1 MEYPTRSEW
10 QIRCAFNRFCKQTLK
25 NEAINAHDHTKR
37 RQAKEIALS
46 SLTPEE
52 ENRLYVYDTYFADDP
67 AEQSFFVGNREIT
80 AKQLADAIHS
90 LPEEKKNAVLLHY
103 FYGMSDTEIGK
114 LFNVPRGTIQSRRKS
129 SFELLKRYLEGQA
142 DG

>member
-10 QIRCAFNRFCKQTLK
+10 QIRCAFNKFCKQTLK
-25 NEAINAHDHTKR
+25 NEAINAHDHTKW
-37 RQAKEIALS
+37 RQTKEVSLS

-52 ENRLYVYDTYFADDP
+52 ESRLYVCDKYFADDP
-67 AEQSFFVGNREIT
+67 AEQSFYVGNREIT
-80 AKQLADAIHS
+80 AKQLADAIHR

-114 LFNVPRGTIQSRRKS
+114 LFNAPRGTIQFRRRS
-129 SFELLKRYLEGQA
+129 SFELLRRYLEGQA